1 MRLSTLAILATLSA
15 GCASQPESPPA
26 PTTSPAAPA
35 ATASQAVTAA
45 ATPASTTAEPQLTA
59 PQGYKLVKRDGAT
72 LFCQKITEI
81 GSRFPKE
88 ICVTPEAYADMER
101 RTESDRQ
108 NFRKNSTLCGTG
120 GCGGP

>member
-1 MRLSTLAILATLSA
+1 MRHFTLVILATLSA
-15 GCASQPESPPA
+15 GCASQPGSPPA
-26 PTTSPAAPA
+26 PTTNPAAPA

-45 ATPASTTAEPQLTA
+45 TPASTTTEQQLKA

-88 ICVTPEAYADMER
+88 VCVTPEAYADMER

-120 GCGGP
+120 GCGGT